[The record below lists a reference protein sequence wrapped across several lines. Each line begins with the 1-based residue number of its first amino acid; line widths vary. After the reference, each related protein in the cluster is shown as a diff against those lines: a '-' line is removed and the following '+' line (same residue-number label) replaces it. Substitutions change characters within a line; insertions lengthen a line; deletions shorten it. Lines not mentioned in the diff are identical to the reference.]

1 MENPSIVRLG
11 AQWHKQ
17 HFSGSKKGKDFKNCN
32 LNAEDHDQA
41 SKFLGAVF
49 SDVRFRTPDYSWFF
63 SEHTQPSTIPCKS
76 LTWLVC
82 QETIAHHDWCKW
94 FYRLDLFI
102 CFRVFFAN
110 QSLQASQTDKLTNC
124 GVIGLQVVWIG
135 DAPIVDSSFP
145 KLILNPQEYPHGF
158 LKPCR
163 NVCIWFLHY
172 CRSNPWFDGLDH
184 VESCYICW
192 LHHLVGWWIS
202 SRHCLQLIWFVLFSY
217 THHLFRLCFPSL
229 IMGRNFWY
237 HPNSRPTTH
246 QLLW

>member
-1 MENPSIVRLG
+1 METLQSFASVPNGISNTSAVRRR
-11 AQWHKQ
+11 
-17 HFSGSKKGKDFKNCN
+17 GKNFKNCN

-41 SKFLGAVF
+41 SKLLGAVF

-76 LTWLVC
+76 LTWFVC

-102 CFRVFFAN
+102 CFRVLFAN

-124 GVIGLQVVWIG
+124 EVIGLQVVWIG

-184 VESCYICW
+184 VESCYIWWGASSCW
-192 LHHLVGWWIS
+192 LVN
-202 SRHCLQLIWFVLFSY
+202 QLKTLF
-217 THHLFRLCFPSL
+217 
-229 IMGRNFWY
+229 
-237 HPNSRPTTH
+237 TTH
-246 QLLW
+246 MICFFFLDPSFI